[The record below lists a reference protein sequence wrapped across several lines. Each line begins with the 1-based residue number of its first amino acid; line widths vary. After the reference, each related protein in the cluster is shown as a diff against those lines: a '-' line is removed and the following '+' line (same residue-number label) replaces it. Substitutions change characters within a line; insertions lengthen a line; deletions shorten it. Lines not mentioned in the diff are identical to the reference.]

1 MLKLAIRRNSAGG
14 LVVLKEKMRI
24 SDPRDKDKDKWRSW
38 EKVVRYASGKKRKR
52 NGEEGTSQSWKREGE

>member
-14 LVVLKEKMRI
+14 RDVLKEKMRI
-24 SDPRDKDKDKWRSW
+24 SDPKDKDKWRSW
-38 EKVVRYASGKKRKR
+38 ERVVRYASGKKRKR